1 MQAVKVL
8 ISSFFDAILNEKSE
22 YRIVFQDLSYTREWM
37 PDTMYIGNYLDAR
50 TTVIS
55 SFDEDIDLGTIRR
68 RRSLSGPLLGRCL
81 RKSRCSTIRL

>member
-22 YRIVFQDLSYTREWM
+22 YRIVFQNLSYTREWM

-50 TTVIS
+50 TTVII
-55 SFDEDIDLGTIRR
+55 SFDEDIDLGTITLAGGR
-68 RRSLSGPLLGRCL
+68 LIGEHLKEWKEKSG
-81 RKSRCSTIRL
+81 